1 MLCLCVVAARIVEL
15 LYLMRKE
22 DKVLSPNTS

>member
-1 MLCLCVVAARIVEL
+1 VVAARIVEL

-22 DKVLSPNTS
+22 DKVLSPKNVRNSAF